1 MRYWSKEDVM
11 NLAPLLTTFTPL
23 TVFLLLQAEKSC
35 LPARKSQR
43 KTLFPPHETNVS
55 FDGKRSKPYRC

>member
-1 MRYWSKEDVM
+1 M

-43 KTLFPPHETNVS
+43 KTLFPPQETNVS
-55 FDGKRSKPYRC
+55 LDGKRSKP